1 MGGVLGLG
9 SIVPGLSAY
18 KGHTVALDVQCS
30 LGYSAPLNPA
40 KFETNW
46 GGGGGGKPAMD
57 SASSSYGI
65 INTPNWKP
73 SGFTS
78 KTTLA
83 RLLS

>member
-30 LGYSAPLNPA
+30 LGYSAPSTQRNL
-40 KFETNW
+40 KQI
-46 GGGGGGKPAMD
+46 GGVGGGKPAMD

-65 INTPNWKP
+65 INTPSWKP

>member
-30 LGYSAPLNPA
+30 LGYSAPLHPA

-46 GGGGGGKPAMD
+46 GGGGRKT
-57 SASSSYGI
+57 SYGLCI
-65 INTPNWKP
+65 FFLWDNQYTQLETI
-73 SGFTS
+73 
-78 KTTLA
+78 
-83 RLLS
+83 RVY